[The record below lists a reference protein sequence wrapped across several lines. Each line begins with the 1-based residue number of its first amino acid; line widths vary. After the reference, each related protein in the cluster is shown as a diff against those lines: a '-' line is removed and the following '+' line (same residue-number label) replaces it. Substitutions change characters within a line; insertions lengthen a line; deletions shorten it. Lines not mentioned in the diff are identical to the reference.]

1 MWNNFADKSR
11 IDKVE
16 QDVEQLK
23 EKVSL
28 LTKIVTRGDQFEAT
42 GNTNADT
49 SMVRNDFDSTAYLG
63 VYELSEL
70 CKVAQQTIYNWIYQ
84 KKIPYIKMNGRILFS
99 KEEVRNFIKEREFKK
114 GKRLF

>member
-1 MWNNFADKSR
+1 MWNNFADKNR

-16 QDVEQLK
+16 QDIDQLK

-28 LTKIVTRGDQFEAT
+28 LTKIVTNSDQFEVT
-42 GNTNADT
+42 GSTNSDT
-49 SMVRNDFDSTAYLG
+49 STRRNDIDSTAYLG
-63 VYELSEL
+63 VYELSEI

-99 KEEVRNFIKEREFKK
+99 KEEVRSFIKEREFKK
-114 GKRLF
+114 GKI